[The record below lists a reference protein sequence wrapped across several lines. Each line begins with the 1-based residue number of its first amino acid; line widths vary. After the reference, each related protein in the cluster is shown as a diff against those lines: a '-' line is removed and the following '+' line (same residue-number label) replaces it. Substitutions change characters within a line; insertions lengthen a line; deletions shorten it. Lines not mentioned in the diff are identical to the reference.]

1 MLRKKLRFV
10 SLGVLL
16 GALLVTS
23 SMTAEGGIDSWTS
36 TNGPEG
42 GWIRAVAIDPVTPAT
57 LYAVVYGGGVF
68 KSTNGGGSWSS
79 VNTGL
84 TNRDVTTLAVDP
96 LTPAT
101 LYVGTSSGG
110 GNSLFK
116 STDG

>member
-42 GWIRAVAIDPVTPAT
+42 GWMGGRYRSRDASHA
-57 LYAVVYGGGVF
+57 LCGGVRRRRIQT
-68 KSTNGGGSWSS
+68 KSEHAVNGLI
-79 VNTGL
+79 GL
-84 TNRDVTTLAVDP
+84 FFNGRMRRIQV
-96 LTPAT
+96 
-101 LYVGTSSGG
+101 
-110 GNSLFK
+110 
-116 STDG
+116 